1 MKENRQ
7 ALIIYDGI
15 CNLCNSYV
23 RFLMDKDK
31 KDLFRFVPLQSE
43 EGEEVGKTYNVSG
56 IGKDTVVLIKNDQVY
71 FRSAAVFR
79 IFRML
84 GGWWKIPGIAGYII
98 PSFIADYFYNVVAR
112 NRYKWF
118 GVIDI

>member
-1 MKENRQ
+1 
-7 ALIIYDGI
+7 
-15 CNLCNSYV
+15 
-23 RFLMDKDK
+23 MDKDK